1 VSQHY
6 WADVVRRSGAFRCAH
21 APYLAIAWLCLGGPA
36 FAQLRDSF
44 ETPQATWTL
53 READCGVRV
62 LAPPSRIYRDAHGG
76 QACENVRLA
85 MGNGTF
91 VYLVHAIGRAP
102 LIQEL
107 RPTLYVK
114 ADRPSVQLMARVVFP
129 RSIDRGSGQ
138 PITSFLRGDMYTD
151 VGQWQQLAIRDANK
165 LLEQEVRGLRTQ
177 FGSGL
182 DPREAYIDLIVL
194 NAYSGPGGIDLSIDD
209 LEIAGYVNLDE
220 TSGAQ
225 AARRPTAADPRG
237 GQSATQPATPPAGA
251 TVQGSLLLVRE
262 RPLMIRAIQHRGEPL
277 EWLRSLGFNTIK
289 LSSSP
294 SAAELKEA
302 RRLGLWLIAPPPYAD
317 VPLQPEALDPVI
329 AWSLGA
335 RLASRDLGPTNELIH
350 EIRAADP
357 QQDRPLLAGVDG
369 SLAEFSRLANLLLL
383 ERPTLGT
390 SQELAD
396 LRQWLLARPRLA
408 RPGTVALATLET
420 QRSSRLAEQLIL
432 FSRGAAW
439 DEDVDPQELRLAAYQ
454 AAAAGA
460 RGFVFPS
467 EKPLAI
473 DTGPG
478 ALRTDAIKLINLEL
492 RLLEPW
498 IAKGELAEELATTDG
513 GVQVSVLRTDRSRL
527 MVVTQHAAAQQ
538 YVLGPPPQNSVAVMA
553 PSAGASDQAYLVS
566 LAAIKPLKISH
577 TGSGARIVLDD
588 APHAAAIVLT
598 QDPLAMH
605 HLHRTLAEIRP
616 EATRLRYDVTA
627 RRLAATAQIDGQL
640 TQLGHPLAAA
650 TAWLREAQAT
660 LEQARKLLDTND
672 FENSLAATAKAEH
685 LLARVRRGH
694 WQQTA
699 AAFPSPAASPCVA
712 QFTTL
717 PLHWAVADR
726 LRQGQWGPNAQAA
739 GDMES
744 LETMLQ
750 AGWQQQRQPGET
762 IGTEVSLSLADPH
775 AGRSA
780 LRLQAW
786 PADPKRAPQ
795 VIERPPVW
803 IASSPIPV
811 RQGQLVQIRGWAK
824 VPRPVTGTSEGL
836 LVFDSLGGPDLG
848 DRIRLTRGWREFTL
862 YRAVPQNGELTV
874 TFALAGLGEA
884 WIDDLSISLLNPEPI
899 RPGR

>member
-1 VSQHY
+1 MAHVLS
-6 WADVVRRSGAFRCAH
+6 VRQSLRLLF
-21 APYLAIAWLCLGGPA
+21 IATACLFLQSSAG
-36 FAQLRDSF
+36 AQLRDSF

-53 READCGVRV
+53 READCGVSV
-62 LAPPSRIYRDAHGG
+62 LAPPTRIYRDAHGG
-76 QACENVRLA
+76 QACESVRLT

-91 VYLVHAIGRAP
+91 VYLTHAIGRAA

-114 ADRPSVQLMARVVFP
+114 ADRPNVQLMARVVFP
-129 RSIDRGSGQ
+129 RSIDRGTEK

-151 VGQWQQLAIRDANK
+151 VGQWQQLTVRDLGK
-165 LLEQEVRGLRTQ
+165 LFDQEVRGLRTQ
-177 FGSGL
+177 FAGL

-194 NAYSGPGGIDLSIDD
+194 NAYSGPGTIELSIDD
-209 LEIAGYVNLDE
+209 LEIQGFINLDE

-225 AARRPTAADPRG
+225 TARRAAATDPRS
-237 GQSATQPATPPAGA
+237 GQSAPQPVAPPAGA
-251 TVQGSLLLVRE
+251 SVQGSLLLVRE

-294 SAAELKEA
+294 SPAELKEA
-302 RRLGLWLIAPPPYAD
+302 RRLNLWLIAPPPYAD
-317 VPLQPEALDPVI
+317 AALQPDAFDPVI
-329 AWSLGA
+329 AWSLGS
-335 RLASRDLGPTNELIH
+335 RLASRDLGVTSQLIH
-350 EIRAADP
+350 EIHEADP
-357 QQDRPLLAGVDG
+357 RQDRPLLAGVDG
-369 SLAEFSRLANLLLL
+369 SLSEFSRLANLLLL

-396 LRQWLLARPRLA
+396 MRQWLLTHQRLA
-408 RPGTVALATLET
+408 RPGAVSLAALET
-420 QRSSRLAEQLIL
+420 QRGPRLAEQLIL

-454 AAAAGA
+454 AVAAGA

-473 DTGPG
+473 DTAAA
-478 ALRTDAIKLINLEL
+478 ALRTDAIKLVNMEL

-498 IAKGELAEELATTDG
+498 IAKGEFAEELATSDG
-513 GVQVSVLRTDRSRL
+513 GVQVSLLRTDRSRL
-527 MVVTQHAAAQQ
+527 MVVTQHAAAEQ
-538 YVLGPPPQNSVAVMA
+538 YVLGPPPQNSVTVMA
-553 PSAGASDQAYLVS
+553 PSASVSDQAYLVS

-577 TGSGARIVLDD
+577 TSGGARIALED
-588 APHAAAIVLT
+588 APHAVAIVLT
-598 QDPLAMH
+598 QDPLAML
-605 HLHRTLAEIRP
+605 HLHRTLAEVRP
-616 EATRLRYDVTA
+616 AAARLRYDVTA
-627 RRLAATAQIDGQL
+627 RKLAATAQIDERL

-650 TAWLREAQAT
+650 AAWLREAQAI
-660 LEQARKLLDTND
+660 LEQARRLLDTND

-685 LLARVRRGH
+685 LLARIRRGH

-699 AAFPSPAASPCVA
+699 AAFPSPASSPCVG

-717 PLHWAVADR
+717 PLHWTVADR

-744 LETMLQ
+744 LDTMLQ
-750 AGWQQQRQPGET
+750 AGWQQQRQESEL

-775 AGRSA
+775 SGRSA
-780 LRLQAW
+780 LRMQAW
-786 PADPKRAPQ
+786 AVDPKRAPQ
-795 VIERPPVW
+795 VVERPPVW

-824 VPRPVTGTSEGL
+824 VPRPVAGTSEGL
-836 LVFDSLGGPDLG
+836 LVFDSLSGPDLG

-884 WIDDLSISLLNPEPI
+884 WIDDLSVSLLNPEPI
-899 RPGR
+899 RPR